1 MIQIPEALIKKIFDY
16 LNWGAECLSFNE
28 EITLYSEA
36 VKYETKYLRLLRYI
50 EIWWRKSKYQIK
62 LRNIWRAL
70 EKHPEYHSGEITVN
84 MLALNSLLHDAVDEE
99 WSDREWKLSEQE
111 IHGEKQGKIWYL

>member
-16 LNWGAECLSFNE
+16 IEWGADGLSFNE

-36 VKYETKYLRLLRYI
+36 VKYETKYLRLLRCI

-62 LRNIWRAL
+62 LRNTIRLL
-70 EKHPEYHSGEITVN
+70 EEHPEYHSGEITVN
-84 MLALNSLLHDAVDEE
+84 MLALNSMLHDAVDEE
-99 WSDREWKLSEQE
+99 WLDREWTLSEQE
-111 IHGEKQGKIWYL
+111 IHGFKEGKIWYL